1 MRRVG
6 ARSSPRSLAIEV
18 RALVD
23 VPDILETLDGAS
35 VERSSDNMWSV
46 VDPRGGAPWPD
57 AGWKLHISASTRTA
71 LDTLAAAL
79 PILRAERVR
88 FKVCASLQQLAEIN
102 QAMHGLT
109 QIGKFATVYPDDAAA
124 AYRIGSA
131 LAAALRGH
139 AGPRLRFERRV
150 ASDAPVWYRFGAF
163 TTRYGLS
170 AHGSLVSLLFGEGGA
185 TPDRRDDVA
194 VPLWAEADPFAGG
207 DDDDPAA
214 TAIGGRFILVRTIAS
229 SYKTD
234 VFEAVDLQG
243 SDETTCVV
251 KRARAETICDD
262 AHDAI
267 SLLRRERTTL
277 ERLAQVGIAP
287 RVIAF
292 LEEGGD
298 AFLAMTYEPG
308 ISLDRYLLTS
318 RALGRR
324 LEAAAVVR
332 FADVLSATL
341 EAAHR
346 AGVAHR
352 DLKGENVLVCDDGSL
367 RLLDWDA
374 SAQLDDSHF
383 PRIATHGYTDPSDA
397 PVASDVRGIA
407 SLLASLATGIDANRL
422 PDTTRL
428 ASAFERLRGDL
439 PGPLRG
445 AVRAA
450 LEAPQRFVTLADWR
464 EAAQTMPF
472 EPTESLLATRAWLSD
487 GELARTVRWLIAL
500 AHETP
505 DGVAWVSGDRERF
518 GASLRDV
525 YGGVAGIAAVL
536 DAAGTALGIGDALAC
551 AERARAE
558 LRSLDFERHVWHPG
572 LLIGESGVGLVLLDA
587 WRLHGDAR
595 DRDMAREIARNVATR
610 SGASPDF
617 ISGDAG
623 IVFFQ
628 ARACREFE
636 DAALR
641 EALARRVDAL
651 LASSTAERG
660 LRWWRFPADVP
671 TFGGEVPLGY
681 AHGTAGIADALLAAS
696 HVLDDRRL
704 RPAVSEAAAFLRD
717 RAVAA
722 EGDGLTWPNIDGTP
736 PMMIAWCHG
745 AAGIARFFLHLSEFE
760 PDALD
765 VAARAARTVLATGDG
780 LGATWCHGLGGA
792 IETLLDVG
800 HSASDEALV
809 NGAKQ
814 LARSYDYW
822 RRDAPDGTP
831 LWVGDEPSIVTPDAY
846 VGVAGVVAATLRL
859 EGRAASSVALAL

>member
-1 MRRVG
+1 
-6 ARSSPRSLAIEV
+6 
-18 RALVD
+18 
-23 VPDILETLDGAS
+23 
-35 VERSSDNMWSV
+35 MWTV
-46 VDPRGGAPWPD
+46 VDPRDGAPWPD

-79 PILRAERVR
+79 PILRAERTR
-88 FKVCASLQQLAEIN
+88 FKVCASLRHLAELN

-109 QIGKFATVYPDDAAA
+109 QVGKFATVYPGDAAT
-124 AYRIGSA
+124 AYRIGRE
-131 LAAALRGH
+131 LATALRGR
-139 AGPRLRFERRV
+139 AGPRLRFEQRV
-150 ASDAPVWYRFGAF
+150 ARDAPVWYRFGAF
-163 TTRYGLS
+163 TTRYGLTE
-170 AHGSLVSLLFGEGGA
+170 HGSLVSLLLGDGGS
-185 TPDRRDDVA
+185 TPDRRDDIA
-194 VPLWAEADPFAGG
+194 VPAWAEADPFAGG

-214 TAIGGRFILVRTIAS
+214 NAIGGRFVTIRTIAA

-251 KRARAETICDD
+251 KRAHAETICDET
-262 AHDAI
+262 HDAI
-267 SLLRRERTTL
+267 SLLRRERAAL
-277 ERLAQVGIAP
+277 ERLAHVGIAP

-292 LEEGGD
+292 VEEGGD

-324 LEAAAVVR
+324 LEPAALVR

-352 DLKGENVLVCDDGSL
+352 DLKGANVLVCDDGSL

-374 SAQLDDSHF
+374 SAQLDDPAF
-383 PRIATHGYTDPSDA
+383 PHIATHGYTDPSDS
-397 PVASDVRGIA
+397 PIASDIRGIA
-407 SLLASLATGIDANRL
+407 SLIASLATGIDANRM

-428 ASAFERLRGDL
+428 AKAFERLRGDL
-439 PGPLRG
+439 PASLRA

-450 LEAPQRFVTLADWR
+450 LEKPQRFAALADWR
-464 EAAQTMPF
+464 EAAESIPF
-472 EPTESLLATRAWLSD
+472 EPTGSLFASRAWPSD
-487 GELARTVRWLIAL
+487 PELARTVRWLVAL

-536 DAAGTALGIGDALAC
+536 DGAGAALGIRDALAC

-558 LRSLDFERHVWHPG
+558 LRSIDFERHVWHPG
-572 LLIGESGVGLVLLDA
+572 LLVGESGVGLVLLDA
-587 WRLHGDAR
+587 WRLHGDVR
-595 DRDMAREIARNVATR
+595 DGDMAREIARNVATR

-617 ISGDAG
+617 TSGDAG
-623 IVFFQ
+623 IAFFL

-641 EALARRVDAL
+641 EALASRVDAL
-651 LASSTAERG
+651 LSSSMLENG
-660 LRWWRFPADVP
+660 LRWWRFPADFP

-681 AHGTAGIADALLAAS
+681 AHGTAGIADALLAAAR
-696 HVLDDRRL
+696 VLDDRRL
-704 RPAVSEAAAFLRD
+704 LPAVREAAAFLRD
-717 RAVAA
+717 RAVSA
-722 EGDGLTWPNIDGTP
+722 ENEGLTWPNIQGAP
-736 PMMIAWCHG
+736 PTMIAWCHG

-765 VAARAARTVLATGDG
+765 VAVRAARIVSATGDG

-800 HSASDEALV
+800 RAADDEALIE
-809 NGAKQ
+809 GAKR

-831 LWVGDEPSIVTPDAY
+831 LWVGDEPTIVTPDAF
-846 VGVAGVVAATLRL
+846 VGVAGVVAAMLRL
-859 EGRAASSVALAL
+859 EGQPGIGATFGC